1 MENRMST
8 QQRAA
13 GNACPTAAFSFDP
26 ARLAQ
31 RRRWAGAFAALC
43 GLALSPSAV
52 LAEEHSQHQ
61 DRAVELAPS
70 VVTGVA
76 QSSPRTIVTNPKEP
90 RQPVPA
96 SDGADYLKTIPG
108 FAVIRNGGS
117 NGDPVLRGMFGSRL
131 NILTNGG
138 MMLGACPNR
147 MDAPTSYISPETY
160 DKLTVIK
167 GPQTVLWGP
176 GASAGTILFER
187 EPERFGELGS
197 RVNASLLAGSNGR
210 FDKVLDAAAGNRL
223 GYLRFTGNHA
233 QADDYEDGAGNT
245 VPSRWK
251 KWNGD
256 VAVGWTPDE
265 DTLIELTAGKG
276 DGEARYA
283 GRGMDGSQFK
293 RESLGL
299 RFVKSNIS
307 DVLEKVEAQ
316 VYYNYA
322 DHIMDNFRLRTPDPS
337 GMMPMPMASQVDRR
351 TLGGRLAATW
361 RWDDFKLVGGVDAMR
376 NEHRARGSSYDMMT
390 DYYTDADQFPWS
402 KDAVFHN
409 YGAFGE
415 LTWFAAERDR
425 LIGGLRLDRASVKD
439 YRQTL
444 KSGHMGHA
452 MANPTAGD
460 TRADTLPSGFVRYEH
475 DLADSPTTLYAGLG
489 HAERFPDY
497 WELFSPQRGPN
508 GSVNAFDKIKPEKT
522 TQLDFGLQ
530 YNGDKLQA
538 WASGYVGVVQDFILF
553 SYREGMMGS
562 STQATNVDARIMG
575 GELGASYQL
584 TGNWKTDASLA
595 YAWGKNSSDGRALPQ
610 IPPLEARFGLTYEE
624 GDWSA
629 GSLWRVV
636 APQNRIARDQGNVVG
651 KDFDKSAGFGV
662 FSLNGAY
669 RVTRNVKLSAGVDNL
684 FDKDYTEHLNKAG
697 DAGFGFSANETV
709 PEPGRTFWTK
719 VDFSF

>member
-1 MENRMST
+1 MST

-76 QSSPRTIVTNPKEP
+76 QSSPLTIVTNPKEP

-390 DYYTDADQFPWS
+390 DYYTDTDQFPWS

-497 WELFSPQRGPN
+497 WELFSPKRGPN